1 MRRKTGIDTQFTGDN
16 NRRFLPKDGDRVLKR
31 FFKRRAIVL
40 LLAIAFLVVTGQPI
54 FAQGATVPPLTVQ
67 ATSALIMD
75 FGSGQVLLEQN
86 ADQPLPPASLA
97 KIMTLRLA
105 FKALKEG
112 KVKLDDDVTISVN
125 AWSGN
130 PVFRGSSVMFL
141 KDGTKVKFGELLKG
155 IGIVSGN
162 DASVAVAEH
171 LAGSVDAFVSMM
183 NQEAKSL
190 GLTQAV
196 FVDPHGLSADARIT
210 AREMATLA
218 RAYIKDFPEALQIHS
233 TKSFTTTLPT
243 GETITQ
249 QNRNLLLGRVPGVD
263 GLKTGRLGVVGYN
276 FVVTGVQGNMR
287 LIGVL
292 FGAES
297 EEARAQQ
304 GEAMLKWGFGNFTS
318 VEPLKGGDQ
327 VGTVRVVKGRKNQLA
342 LVTPEPVLL
351 TVVKGQE
358 TRIERRTDLPREITA
373 PVARGQKLG
382 EVVFSVDGKE
392 LRRAD
397 LVAAEEIKRGGFF
410 KVLFDSVKMFI
421 SGLFRRG

>member
-1 MRRKTGIDTQFTGDN
+1 MIPSSQETITDDFA
-16 NRRFLPKDGDRVLKR
+16 PKDGDRVLKR
-31 FFKRRAIVL
+31 FFQRRATAL
-40 LLAIAFLVVTGQPI
+40 LLAIVFALVTGQPI
-54 FAQGATVPPLTVQ
+54 LAQGATIPPLAVQ

-86 ADQPLPPASLA
+86 ADQALAPASLA

-141 KDGTKVKFGELLKG
+141 KDGTKVKFGDLLKG
-155 IGIVSGN
+155 IGIASGN

-171 LAGSVDAFVSMM
+171 LAGSVDAFVALM
-183 NQEAKSL
+183 NQEGKSL
-190 GLTQAV
+190 GLTQAL
-196 FVDPHGLSADARIT
+196 FIDPHGLSPDALIT
-210 AREMATLA
+210 AREMAILA
-218 RAYIKDFPEALQIHS
+218 RAYIKDFPESLQIHS
-233 TKSFTTTLPT
+233 TPTFTTTLPT
-243 GETITQ
+243 GEVITQ
-249 QNRNLLLGRVPGVD
+249 QNRNLLLRKVPGVD
-263 GLKTGRLGVVGYN
+263 GLKTGRLGVVGFN

-297 EEARAQQ
+297 EAARAQQ
-304 GEAMLKWGFGNFTS
+304 GEAMLKWGFGNFAS
-318 VEPLKGGDQ
+318 VEPFKAGDQ
-327 VGTVRVVKGRKNQLA
+327 VGTVRVLKGRKNQLA
-342 LVTPEPVLL
+342 LVTPAPVLL
-351 TVVKGQE
+351 AVVKGQE
-358 TRIERRTDLPREITA
+358 ARIERRTDLPKEVTA
-373 PVARGQKLG
+373 PVAKGQKLG

-392 LRRAD
+392 LRRVD
-397 LVAAEEIKRGGFF
+397 LIAAEEVKRGGFF
-410 KVLFDSVKMFI
+410 KVLFDSARMFF